1 MKICWKCKGVRNV
14 NFLDLFAGAGG
25 LSEGFLR
32 NGFEP
37 ITHIELD
44 QNACKTLETRSVY
57 YYLKE
62 NNMLDLYRRY
72 QRSYNER
79 DDVKERER
87 EILLDHIPQGVLEPI
102 LNVEISEKTLPEIF
116 DKIDDRLENIGQD
129 EIDLVIGG
137 PPCQAYSLVGR
148 ARDENRMEDDPRNY
162 LYKLYI
168 RFLNR
173 YQPKAFVF
181 ENVPGILTAFNG
193 NLFKNLKSYM
203 KRVGYNI
210 EAHKIDAKD
219 LGVLQSRKR
228 IIIIGWR
235 KDLEFAYPT
244 FELCNI
250 ECAVNDILS
259 DLPKLSAGEIYR
271 GFTYREKACQYLLKS
286 KIRNKNDIVTHH
298 ISRPHIDRDLDIYK
312 LAVDKWNRENARIKY
327 TDLPE
332 ELRTHKNLTSF
343 LDRFKVVA
351 GDEKYSHTIV
361 AHISRDGHHYIH
373 PDIEQ
378 NRSLTVREAARI
390 QSFPDNYFFEGPR
403 TANFVQ
409 IGNAVPPLMAEKIA
423 FWFKERLNRL

>member
-1 MKICWKCKGVRNV
+1 M

-37 ITHIELD
+37 IAHIELD
-44 QNACKTLETRSVY
+44 KNACKTLETRSAY
-57 YYLKE
+57 YYLKK
-62 NNMLDLYRRY
+62 NNMLNIYRRY

-79 DDVKERER
+79 EDIRERER
-87 EILLDHIPQGVLEPI
+87 QEFLDYIPQGEIEPI
-102 LNVEISEKTLPEIF
+102 LNIEISEKTLPSIF
-116 DKIDDRLENIGQD
+116 NIIDERLNVLEQD
-129 EIDLVIGG
+129 EIDLIIGG

-148 ARDENRMEDDPRNY
+148 ARDENGMEDDPRNY

-168 RFLNR
+168 RFLTR

-193 NLFKNLKSYM
+193 NLFKNLQAYM

-235 KDLEFAYPT
+235 KDLEFAYPI
-244 FELCNI
+244 FENCNI
-250 ECAVNDILS
+250 NYNVNDILS
-259 DLPKLSAGEIYR
+259 DLPQLSAGEVYQGVFYR
-271 GFTYREKACQYLLKS
+271 RLASNYLLHTKM
-286 KIRNKNDIVTHH
+286 RNEDDIVTHH
-298 ISRPHIDRDLDIYK
+298 VARRHTQRDLEIYK
-312 LAVDKWNRENARIKY
+312 LAVKKWSSEKARIKY
-327 TDLPE
+327 TDLPND
-332 ELRTHKNLTSF
+332 LRTHKNVTSF

-351 GDEKYSHTIV
+351 GNERYSHTVV

-373 PDIEQ
+373 PDINQ
-378 NRSLTVREAARI
+378 NRSITVREAARI
-390 QSFPDNYFFEGPR
+390 QSFPDDYFFEGSR

-423 FWFKERLNRL
+423 CWFKERLTTL